1 MKKLMIDGDISRWNE
16 SIMEFKKEMMTIDQE
31 EDLVIEIN
39 SYGGDAFL
47 GTQLGNLIAGHPG
60 KTTAIVTGMA
70 ASAATLPVFACDEIK
85 MFPSSQIMIHNP
97 ATLAYGDAKHLRKQ
111 ADNLDVT
118 KQAVVEVYSNRL
130 EVEKAIKFMDEETY
144 LNAAMAEKEGIVDEI
159 IKGKVKP
166 VKSEIFVEQAMS
178 FNKQNIVEETD
189 NDKQNQ
195 KLIEQMQ
202 QELLLEEIKQ
212 TL

>member
-16 SIMEFKKEMMTIDQE
+16 SIMEFKREMKAVDEE

-47 GTQLGNLIAGHPG
+47 GTQLGNLIAGHSG

-70 ASAATLPVFACDEIK
+70 ASAATLPVFACDVIK
-85 MFPSSQIMIHNP
+85 MYPSSQLMIHNP
-97 ATLAYGDAKHLRKQ
+97 STLAYGDSKQLRKQ
-111 ADNLDVT
+111 ADNLDIT
-118 KQAVVEVYSNRL
+118 KEAVLGVYTNRL
-130 EVEKAIKFMDEETY
+130 DSEKAIKFMDDETFFT
-144 LNAAMAEKEGIVDEI
+144 AKMAEEEGIADEI

-166 VKSEIFVEQAMS
+166 VKSEIFVEQAMT
-178 FNKQNIVEETD
+178 FNEKHIVEE
-189 NDKQNQ
+189 NEEKQSLINQ
-195 KLIEQMQ
+195 MKQYLLI
-202 QELLLEEIKQ
+202 EEIKN